1 MALLHA
7 LHQLSEVEGWRLS
20 VAHLNHQLRGR
31 SSDLDERLVRD
42 TSKKLKL
49 PFLSERIKVRD
60 VAAKRKVS
68 LEMAAREIRHE
79 FLARTAQKAGAKT
92 IALAHHLDDQVELFF
107 LRLLRGSG
115 GEGLAG
121 MKWVAPSPANPKVTL
136 LRPLLNIS
144 KSNIEEYA
152 LQNRIP
158 FRLDATNES
167 SDFLRNR
174 IRTELLPLLKSKYQ
188 GAIAQTVSRTM
199 EIIGAESDFVS
210 QEACAWLESR
220 RRQPFEGLP
229 LALQRRCIQVQL
241 QRIGVAAEFDLVE
254 HLRLKPDIQIEID
267 PRTCVARTPLGVVNA
282 TSSPKPVAFSKA
294 SKKIQLGS
302 ATSATIFDGVKITW
316 ELQHKRGKSRP
327 ERRSGVEVFDL
338 DKIGQPVVL
347 RHWQPGD
354 RFQPS
359 GMAKPVKLQDLFT
372 NEKIPAAQRRSLTL
386 AVTAQGEI
394 FWVERLR
401 IAERFKLSKASIRRL
416 HWRWQRL

>member
-7 LHQLSEVEGWRLS
+7 LHQLSKVEGWRLS
-20 VAHLNHQLRGR
+20 IAHLNHQLRGR
-31 SSDLDERLVRD
+31 SSDLDEHLVRD
-42 TSKKLKL
+42 TAKKLEL

-60 VAAKRKVS
+60 VAAKRKIS

-79 FLARTAQKAGAKT
+79 FLAHAAHQTGAKT
-92 IALAHHLDDQVELFF
+92 VALAHHLDDQVELFF

-121 MKWVAPSPANPKVTL
+121 MKWLAPSPANPKVTL

-174 IRTELLPLLKSKYQ
+174 IRNELLPLLKKKYQ
-188 GAIAQTVSRTM
+188 PAIARTVSRTM

-229 LALQRRCIQVQL
+229 LALQRRYIQVQL
-241 QRIGVAAEFDLVE
+241 QRIGLAAEFDLVE
-254 HLRLKPDIQIEID
+254 HLRLKPETQIEID
-267 PRTCVARTPLGVVNA
+267 QKTCVARTPLGVVQA
-282 TSSPKPVAFSKA
+282 TLSPKPVAFSKI
-294 SKKIQLGS
+294 SKKIQLDR
-302 ATSATIFDGVKITW
+302 ATGVTVFDGVKIAW
-316 ELQHKRGKSRP
+316 KIQHKAGTNRP
-327 ERRSGVEVFDL
+327 ERRTGTEFFDL
-338 DKIGQPVVL
+338 DKVGQRVVL

-359 GMAKPVKLQDLFT
+359 GMAKPVKLQDFFT
-372 NEKIPAAQRRSLTL
+372 NQKIPAIQRRGLTI
-386 AVTAQGEI
+386 AVASNGEV
-394 FWVERLR
+394 FWVEGLR
-401 IAERFKLSKASIRRL
+401 IADRFKLSKTTIRRL
-416 HWRWQRL
+416 HWRSQRL